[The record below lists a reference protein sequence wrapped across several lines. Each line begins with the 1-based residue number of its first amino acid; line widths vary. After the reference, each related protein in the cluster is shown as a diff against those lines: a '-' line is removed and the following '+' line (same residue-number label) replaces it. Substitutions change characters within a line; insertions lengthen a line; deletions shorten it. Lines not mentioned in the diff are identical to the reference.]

1 MNQHSGPL
9 VSLLSNGAKKEGGGG
24 RRNEETREGCGTS
37 CIQRRFSL
45 VAERYKD
52 TMRVKLLGGW
62 VWGGVNC
69 RFQNLQ
75 SAVGSLDLILIT
87 KVGVL
92 QSQ

>member
-1 MNQHSGPL
+1 M
-9 VSLLSNGAKKEGGGG
+9 
-24 RRNEETREGCGTS
+24 
-37 CIQRRFSL
+37 
-45 VAERYKD
+45 AERYKD
-52 TMRVKLLGGW
+52 TMRVTLLGG
-62 VWGGVNC
+62 GVDC